1 MTEKFI
7 YWLENEYDY
16 GKYSKPLKKSSAK
29 SYSSGINS
37 INNHLGLVGN
47 GVYDKNVN
55 ELIALRDKIDSIENK
70 DRKSHFEALIKF
82 REKYEKIEK
91 SITNNSLGRQQDVLK
106 KQKVEQIAIN
116 TALEYFRD
124 LGFNVSS
131 KETDNLGWDLEAIKE
146 NQILRI
152 EVKGLSGKDVA
163 FEFSPNEYLK
173 SKEYKESYVIS
184 VVTNCLEFPILH
196 NFRFDK
202 TENIW
207 KDRFDNRIEIKEIVG
222 ARMRVKK

>member
-1 MTEKFI
+1 MIEKFI

-16 GKYSKPLKKSSAK
+16 GKFSKPLKKSSAK
-29 SYSSGINS
+29 SYASGINS
-37 INNHLGLVGN
+37 INKNLGLIGN

-55 ELIALRDKIDSIENK
+55 ELIELRDKIESIENK

-91 SITNNSLGRQQDVLK
+91 SITNNSLGRQQDVLQ

-116 TALEYFRD
+116 TTLEYFRD

-146 NQILRI
+146 
-152 EVKGLSGKDVA
+152 
-163 FEFSPNEYLK
+163 YLK
-173 SKEYKESYVIS
+173 SKEYSESYVIS

-196 NFRFDK
+196 NFKFDK
-202 TENIW
+202 TENTW